1 MLLIHRRLSAPE
13 PMPLLWE
20 IQKGTI
26 VFPEKSQLSK

>member
-1 MLLIHRRLSAPE
+1 MLLIHFRLSAPE

-26 VFPEKSQLSK
+26 VLPEKS